1 MRGRP
6 GFSLSESLAAS
17 HASHSASDLI
27 STGELSGG
35 TMKDLARTI
44 LKFTLLTCIV
54 TYATI
59 SIFSARC
66 FAQEASSAGTCSF
79 QDLKLQAFSSAASG
93 INDIGAVV
101 GSFST
106 SLHTSSQAFLL
117 FRGKFTPFTFPGSVS
132 TGAFD
137 INNHAQIVGSYSD
150 RGGRNHGFFVQSGG
164 FQTIDVPGA
173 VNGTFPNGINNNGD
187 IVGGFFGSS
196 GGERSFLLHAGKFT
210 FFRFPGSVST
220 EATSI
225 NVNSVIVGTY
235 RNTMVGGR
243 IHGFMVRNGAFRTL
257 DFPGAVNTFPA
268 RVNDQ
273 GEIVGSYEKSDFTA
287 HGFVLANGKF
297 ITIDKLPEASGT
309 QTNLRGVNNLSRIV
323 GSFS

>member
-1 MRGRP
+1 
-6 GFSLSESLAAS
+6 
-17 HASHSASDLI
+17 
-27 STGELSGG
+27 
-35 TMKDLARTI
+35 MKDLARTI

-54 TYATI
+54 TFATI
-59 SIFSARC
+59 SIFSTRGA
-66 FAQEASSAGTCSF
+66 AQEAGSVGTCSF

-106 SLHTSSQAFLL
+106 GLRTSGQAFLL

-164 FQTIDVPGA
+164 FHTIDVPGA

-187 IVGGFFGSS
+187 IVGGFFGAS
-196 GGERSFLLHAGKFT
+196 GGERSFLLHRGKFT

-220 EATSI
+220 EATSVNI
-225 NVNSVIVGTY
+225 NSVIVGTY
-235 RNTMVGGR
+235 ANAIGSGR
-243 IHGFMVRNGAFRTL
+243 IHGFMVRNGAFSTL
-257 DFPGAVNTFPA
+257 DFPGAINTFPA
-268 RVNDQ
+268 KINDQ
-273 GEIVGSYEKSDFTA
+273 GEIVGSYQKSDFVA
-287 HGFVLANGKF
+287 HGFVLARGKF
-297 ITIDKLPEASGT
+297 TTIDKPPEAPGT
-309 QTNLRGVNNLSRIV
+309 QTNIRGVNNLSRIV
-323 GSFS
+323 GSFSDANIFAVLAFQGNCTAVF